1 LALFRQFHSISLV
14 KKRDNETVI
23 CQPASAGINKAKLKK
38 EMSVDNLELFFADK
52 VILVE
57 GATEKILLPSIAS
70 QIIPGYDFD
79 RRNISLIDVGSKS
92 NFLIFLKLL
101 KAYEKEWHVIID
113 KDILDGVSKTNLKD
127 IASFSGVEIANLSAD
142 DIIRTLKS
150 KNIYILSYGEIEN
163 YYSKSWL
170 YGLLEDIIKDFGPAH
185 PPAIAELI
193 EIFRRF
199 QDPANMD
206 VVKRDVGTRFTAYFD
221 KMEPILNIKKDLILL
236 DINRPKISDN
246 LKSIF
251 KNIDLNSKPRIA
263 VKIKDHADINK
274 MDVPKRE
281 ELTEIITKIL
291 A

>member
-1 LALFRQFHSISLV
+1 LTDTDIDSISLV
-14 KKRDNETVI
+14 KKRENKTVI

-52 VILVE
+52 VVLVE
-57 GATEKILLPSIAS
+57 GATEKILLPSIAFKINPS
-70 QIIPGYDFD
+70 YDFD

-142 DIIRTLKS
+142 DIIRALKS

-170 YGLLEDIIKDFGPAH
+170 YGLVENIIKDFETAH
-185 PPAIAELI
+185 PSTIAELI

-199 QDPANMD
+199 QDPTNID